1 MIGFIMLFILT
12 IGYIDKV
19 YKSVSSKRKPTHPSV
34 GNVFFVVYVCELDR
48 DAGNPLLLAP
58 SPLLPFTPLNLSDQQ
73 QTPSSQ
79 CTVQGDDIFLYL
91 PVFCTKAELVAL

>member
-1 MIGFIMLFILT
+1 MLFILT

-48 DAGNPLLLAP
+48 DAGNPLLSAAP
-58 SPLLPFTPLNLSDQQ
+58 PPLLSFTPLNLSAQQ

-79 CTVQGDDIFLYL
+79 CTVQGEDIFLYR